1 MSWSVGVARHVF
13 TVTYQCL
20 KVPVCVL
27 GQRAWG
33 GGGGRGGG
41 GMHLQLPIKRIL
53 SPYETG
59 RANKQ
64 KINLKGDGHRLQK

>member
-27 GQRAWG
+27 GQRAWEDGRDTG
-33 GGGGRGGG
+33 GVGGGRGGG
-41 GMHLQLPIKRIL
+41 HA
-53 SPYETG
+53 STS
-59 RANKQ
+59 ANEE
-64 KINLKGDGHRLQK
+64 NSLTL